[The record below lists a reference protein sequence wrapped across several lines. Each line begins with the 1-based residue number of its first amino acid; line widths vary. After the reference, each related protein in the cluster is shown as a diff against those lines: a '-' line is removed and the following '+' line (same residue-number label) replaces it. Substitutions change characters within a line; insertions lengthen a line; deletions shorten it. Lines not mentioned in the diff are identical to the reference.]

1 MRADVL
7 VGNLDATGPSLMIDI
22 ALETAR
28 TVILL
33 GLTVFLF
40 ISGRDRFNR
49 SRSVRPAASR

>member
-1 MRADVL
+1 MRTDVF
-7 VGNLDATGPSLMIDI
+7 VGYLDTTGPSPMIDI

-40 ISGRDRFNR
+40 IAGRYRFTGR
-49 SRSVRPAASR
+49 ARGGT